1 MIDCVGTT
9 TSQQHHESRQTSD
22 VLSTFFL
29 HNNTRKHKDSETSPI
44 PMHYGWSTIV
54 VANVLVAVYRA
65 LPAKLRLLGWPSI
78 GWQDAM
84 QVRIV
89 LRTSN
94 QTLKLEGSRLLESIS
109 LE

>member
-1 MIDCVGTT
+1 
-9 TSQQHHESRQTSD
+9 
-22 VLSTFFL
+22 
-29 HNNTRKHKDSETSPI
+29 
-44 PMHYGWSTIV
+44 MHYGWPTIV

-65 LPAKLRLLGWPSI
+65 LPAKLRVLGWPSI